1 MNKRILYSPLKLCVG
16 LVITVLFAVV
26 LNGCGNATSKSAQ
39 AGAGPQPIPVAVA
52 TAEKR
57 DVPVFL
63 EGLGSVQAYNTVSL
77 KSRVDGQI
85 VEIAFKEG
93 QYVKQGDLLLVID
106 PRPYQV
112 QLEQAQ
118 AALARDQAQL
128 KNAQLDYDRYQGLV
142 KDGVIP
148 QQQFDTQRALVNQLQ
163 GTVQTDQAAIDTAK
177 LQLVYTR
184 ITSPVSGRIGLRLV
198 DIGNMVHATDTNALL
213 VITQLQPI
221 AVVFTLPEDALP
233 TVAQHM
239 RGGALSVEAYSR
251 DDATKIA
258 TGKLLTIDNQID
270 QTTGTGKLK
279 AIFENPDNA
288 LWPNQFVNTHL
299 LIETKKGAIV
309 VPAAAIQRGPQG
321 GAFTY
326 VVKSDKTVEVRNVK
340 VAFTQ
345 ANISAIDS
353 GLNAGDMVVTDGQ
366 DKLQS
371 GSRVDPH
378 TGSATSANK
387 SGQMAGTPGQ

>member
-1 MNKRILYSPLKLCVG
+1 MNKRILYPPLKLCVG

-221 AVVFTLPEDALP
+221 AVVFTLPEDVLP

-239 RGGALSVEAYSR
+239 RGAALTVEAYSR

-326 VVKSDKTVEVRNVK
+326 VVKSDKTVEVRSVK

-353 GLNAGDMVVTDGQ
+353 GLNAGDVVVTDGQ

-378 TGSATSANK
+378 TGSAASANK